1 MNNNSKDFSYTVGI
15 FDVICRQ
22 IRKKIEEESTKDG
35 PYGIGVYT
43 DEFCE
48 EELMTKPMKKFDE
61 RAEIAKCFKD
71 VDFVFSVSD
80 RDPKKVQ
87 EVAENAYRAYM
98 EENKKREEAKKYK
111 VGFVIGSFDVFH
123 AGHLENLTLAKE
135 MCEKLVVVLKTDERI
150 QKNKNK
156 KPRQSTAERAE
167 VLRFMKII
175 DQILYMDI
183 DTTRQDIISDVIGLY
198 KDVEPK
204 DIVAVFGSDLQEKEA
219 KYIPTDW
226 SEINVVFTNREP
238 EKMKIVSSS
247 HYQKECDA
255 HGGIKSL
262 EEIEEKNLR

>member
-1 MNNNSKDFSYTVGI
+1 MENMKKIDFSIGIYDDISENIKSKIKRESQKCEIYGVGI
-15 FDVICRQ
+15 YSDSIVIENF
-22 IRKKIEEESTKDG
+22 KT
-35 PYGIGVYT
+35 Y
-43 DEFCE
+43 
-48 EELMTKPMKKFDE
+48 PMKNAEE
-61 RAEIAKCFKD
+61 RITQVKALKD

-183 DTTRQDIISDVIGLY
+183 DTTRKDIISDVIGLY